1 MAIIN
6 IFRRVTYFL
15 FFSLLLF
22 SCTRIGTS
30 ELGVDDF
37 FKKDSIGTTFTEL
50 DVETETIVLED
61 SLRIFPSDLHVL
73 GDISNDPIFGKTSA
87 ALFLQLK
94 PIFYPF
100 YIKGTKDSIVVDSAV
115 LILSYKGFYGDSS
128 KPVKIYVNKIDPATP
143 LGVGKY
149 YASNYPNVYDI
160 RKGVSVGNPKLFD
173 FTSANDSINN
183 RFENARGQIRLR
195 LNQSIAVELLKT
207 YDSSGVYRNDT
218 TFRNAFSGFA
228 ISTNAAD
235 NHNALI
241 KLSLIDSNTKLALYY
256 STSATGSVTRDT
268 LVTYFRFNYFAPQNA
283 NFIQRN
289 RAASEIASHLNGFAK
304 DSLVY
309 VQTSPGTM
317 VKIKVPGLK
326 TFGNKIIHR
335 AELIAEQVPDDARL
349 STIDSYMTAPNYLFL
364 GVHDTATKQLRTVPN
379 DYLGQ
384 SNPQF
389 LSQFGGQKIS
399 KSLNG
404 YSNVATYNFN
414 VSRYVQGLISRQE
427 KSFDFRLYAPVNDSI
442 TFVQPYP
449 YNKIQSTEYLSTS
462 LGNQPAIGRVRL
474 GGGSHSKFRM
484 RLRIYYTNLESDL

>member
-6 IFRRVTYFL
+6 IFRRVTYIL
-15 FFSLLLF
+15 FFSLLLI
-22 SCTRIGTS
+22 SCTRISTS
-30 ELGVDDF
+30 ELGLDLFD
-37 FKKDSIGTTFTEL
+37 KDATSTKDTL
-50 DVETETIVLED
+50 LVVETETIVLED
-61 SLRIFPSDLHVL
+61 SLRIFATDQQVL

-94 PIFYPF
+94 PTFYPF

-115 LILSYKGFYGDSS
+115 LILSYRGFYGDSS
-128 KPVKIYVNKIDPATP
+128 KPVKIYVNKIDPTTP
-143 LGVGKY
+143 LEVGKL
-149 YASNYPNVYDI
+149 YASNYANAYNI
-160 RKGVSVGNPKLFD
+160 KKGVTVSNPILFD
-173 FTSANDSINN
+173 FARAKDSIIN
-183 RFENARGQIRLR
+183 RFENAMGQIRLR
-195 LNQSIAVELLKT
+195 LNQSIGVELLKT
-207 YDSSGVYRNDT
+207 YDSNGVYRSDT

-228 ISTNAAD
+228 LSTNAAD

-241 KLSLIDSNTKLALYY
+241 KLSLLDSNTKLALYY
-256 STSATGSVTRDT
+256 STSASGSVTRDT
-268 LVTYFRFNYFAPQNA
+268 LVTYFRFNYYTSQNA

-289 RAASEIASHLNGFAK
+289 RAATEIASHLNGFAK

-326 TFGNKIIHR
+326 TFQNKIIHR

-349 STIDSYMTAPNYLFL
+349 STTDSYMTAPNYLFL
-364 GVHDTATKQLRTVPN
+364 GVYDTATKQLRSVPN

-389 LSQFGGQKIS
+389 LAQFGGQKIS

-414 VSRYVQGLISRQE
+414 VSRYVQGLIARTDSL
-427 KSFDFRLYAPVNDSI
+427 FDFRLYAPVNDSI
-442 TFVQPYP
+442 KFVQPYP
-449 YNKIQSTEYLSTS
+449 YNKNQSTDYLSTS

-484 RLRIYYTNLESDL
+484 RLRIYYTNL

>member
-15 FFSLLLF
+15 FFLLLLF

-61 SLRIFPSDLHVL
+61 SLRIFPSDLHVI

-173 FTSANDSINN
+173 FTRANDSINN
-183 RFENARGQIRLR
+183 RYENARGQIRLR
-195 LNQSIAVELLKT
+195 LNQSIAFELLKT

-228 ISTNAAD
+228 ISTNASD

-309 VQTSPGTM
+309 VQTSPGTL

-364 GVHDTATKQLRTVPN
+364 GVYDTATKQLRTVPN

>member
-1 MAIIN
+1 MAFIN
-6 IFRRVTYFL
+6 IIRRVTYITIAAT
-15 FFSLLLF
+15 LLF

-30 ELGVDDF
+30 ELGIDF
-37 FKKDSIGTTFTEL
+37 LSKDAIDTKDTL
-50 DVETETIVLED
+50 LAVETETIVMGD
-61 SLRIFPSDLHVL
+61 SLRIYPTDLQVL
-73 GDISNDPIFGKTSA
+73 GDITNDPIFGSTSA
-87 ALFLQLK
+87 SLFLQLK
-94 PIFYPF
+94 PNFYPF
-100 YIKGTKDSIVVDSAV
+100 FIKGTKDSIIVDSAV

-143 LGVGKY
+143 LEVGKF
-149 YASNYPNVYDI
+149 YASNYANAYGI
-160 RKGVSVGNPKLFD
+160 RKGVAAGNPKLFD
-173 FTSANDSINN
+173 FASAKDSIND

-195 LNQSIAVELLKT
+195 LNQSIGVELLKT
-207 YDSSGVYRNDT
+207 YDSNGVYRNDT
-218 TFRNAFSGFA
+218 TFRNAFPGFA
-228 ISTNAAD
+228 ITTNAAD

-241 KLSLIDSNTKLALYY
+241 QLALLDSNTKLALYY

-268 LVTYFRFNYFAPQNA
+268 LVTHFRFSYYTAQNA

-326 TFGNKIIHR
+326 SFEKKIILR
-335 AELIAEQVPDDARL
+335 AELIAEQVPDAARL
-349 STIDSYMTAPNYLFL
+349 NTTDSYMTAPNFLFL
-364 GVHDTATKQLRTVPN
+364 GVYDDSTKQLRSVPN
-379 DYLGQ
+379 DFPGTMNLQ
-384 SNPQF
+384 A
-389 LSQFGGQKIS
+389 LAQFGGQKIS

-414 VSRYVQGLISRQE
+414 VSRYVQGLIARKDSL
-427 KSFDFRLYAPVNDSI
+427 FDFRLYAPVNDSI
-442 TFVQPYP
+442 KFVQPYP
-449 YNKIQSTEYLSTS
+449 YNKIQTTDYLSTS

-484 RLRIYYTNLESDL
+484 RLRIYYTNID

>member
-6 IFRRVTYFL
+6 IFRRGTYIL
-15 FFSLLLF
+15 FFSLLLI

-37 FKKDSIGTTFTEL
+37 FGKDAIDTRDTL
-50 DVETETIVLED
+50 LAVETETIVLED
-61 SLRIFPSDLHVL
+61 SLRIYPTDLHVL

-115 LILSYKGFYGDSS
+115 LILSYQGFYGDSS
-128 KPVKIYVNKIDPATP
+128 KPVKIYVNKIDPTTP
-143 LGVGKY
+143 LEVGKY
-149 YASNYPNVYDI
+149 YASNYANAYNL
-160 RKGVSVGNPKLFD
+160 RKGVTAGNPKLFD
-173 FTSANDSINN
+173 FASAKDSIND
-183 RFENARGQIRLR
+183 RFENARGQIRLK

-207 YDSSGVYRNDT
+207 YDSNGVYRNDT
-218 TFRNAFSGFA
+218 TFRNAFPGFA
-228 ISTNAAD
+228 LSTIAAD

-241 KLSLIDSNTKLALYY
+241 KLALLDSNTKLALYY

-268 LVTYFRFNYFAPQNA
+268 LVTYFRFNYYASQNA

-289 RAASEIASHLNGFAK
+289 RAASEIVSHLNGFAK

-349 STIDSYMTAPNYLFL
+349 STTDSYMTAPNYLFL
-364 GVHDTATKQLRTVPN
+364 GVYDTATKQLRTVPN

-384 SNPQF
+384 SNPHY
-389 LSQFGGQKIS
+389 LLQFGGQKIS

-414 VSRYVQGLISRQE
+414 VSRYVQGLIARTDSL
-427 KSFDFRLYAPVNDSI
+427 FDFRLYAPVNDSVK
-442 TFVQPYP
+442 FVQPYP
-449 YNKIQSTEYLSTS
+449 FNKIQSTEYLTS
-462 LGNQPAIGRVRL
+462 ALGNQPAIGRVRL

-484 RLRIYYTNLESDL
+484 RLRIYYTNL

>member
-6 IFRRVTYFL
+6 IFRRGTYIL
-15 FFSLLLF
+15 FFSLLLI

-37 FKKDSIGTTFTEL
+37 FGKDAIDTRDTL
-50 DVETETIVLED
+50 LAVETETIVLED
-61 SLRIFPSDLHVL
+61 SLRIYPTDLHVL

-115 LILSYKGFYGDSS
+115 LILSYQGFYGDSS
-128 KPVKIYVNKIDPATP
+128 KPVKIYVNKIDPTTP
-143 LGVGKY
+143 LEVGKY
-149 YASNYPNVYDI
+149 YASNYANAYNL
-160 RKGVSVGNPKLFD
+160 RKGVTAGNPKLFD
-173 FTSANDSINN
+173 FASAKDSIND
-183 RFENARGQIRLR
+183 RFENARGQIRLK

-207 YDSSGVYRNDT
+207 YDSNVVYRNDT
-218 TFRNAFSGFA
+218 TFRNAFPGFA
-228 ISTNAAD
+228 LSTIAAD

-241 KLSLIDSNTKLALYY
+241 KLALLDSNTKLALYY

-268 LVTYFRFNYFAPQNA
+268 LVSYFRFNYYASQNA

-349 STIDSYMTAPNYLFL
+349 STTDSYMTAPNYLFL
-364 GVHDTATKQLRTVPN
+364 GVYDTATKQLRTVPN

-384 SNPQF
+384 SNPQY
-389 LSQFGGQKIS
+389 LLQFGGQKIS

-414 VSRYVQGLISRQE
+414 VSRYVQGLIARTDSL
-427 KSFDFRLYAPVNDSI
+427 FDFRLYAPVNDSVK
-442 TFVQPYP
+442 FVQPYP
-449 YNKIQSTEYLSTS
+449 FNKIQSTEYLTS
-462 LGNQPAIGRVRL
+462 ALGNQPAIGRVRL

-484 RLRIYYTNLESDL
+484 RLRIYYTNL